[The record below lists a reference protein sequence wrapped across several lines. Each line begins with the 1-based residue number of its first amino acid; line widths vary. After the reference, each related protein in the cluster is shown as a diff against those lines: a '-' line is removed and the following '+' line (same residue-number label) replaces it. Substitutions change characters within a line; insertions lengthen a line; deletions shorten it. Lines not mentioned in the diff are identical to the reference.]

1 VNTSINRRDT
11 TLFLLGGGIMKITE
25 KWLIGQGACTHN
37 RRSICTQE
45 YMELDDSGKCVF
57 RIINKDI
64 LKRLKEK
71 DPKDVTEKELFELKL
86 EIEDSQQRSQE
97 LQDIHIKLVGR
108 NYVPSIRL

>member
-1 VNTSINRRDT
+1 MNVEAMESEIRI
-11 TLFLLGGGIMKITE
+11 FLAEVFLGLLTNHLRKV
-25 KWLIGQGACTHN
+25 
-37 RRSICTQE
+37 SSQE
-45 YMELDDSGKCVF
+45 VREISDSVMS
-57 RIINKDI
+57 IINKDI